1 MRQFIAAR
9 NLIACSS
16 LKGIQVYVKGIA
28 TAFNFDLF
36 IRDNDGE
43 KLNKIEEVRLKGSS
57 SMISGIEG
65 LAMSFE
71 ILPNL
76 KELSLHITG
85 QEEFADSFVQ
95 RFFNVLS
102 LMDELSP

>member
-1 MRQFIAAR
+1 MAR
-9 NLIACSS
+9 SP
-16 LKGIQVYVKGIA
+16 LKGVNVFVEGIA
-28 TAFNFDLF
+28 TSFNFDLF
-36 IRDNDGE
+36 MRDNDGE
-43 KLNKIEEVRLKGSS
+43 KLNKIEEVNLQGAG

-76 KELSLHITG
+76 KQLSLHITG

-102 LMDELSP
+102 MLNELSP